1 MTDPGPAQAMYRVL
15 QRQIPVIE
23 QEMLKNDP
31 TASLKG
37 LPKSRIRTSIKTK
50 VISFGR

>member
-1 MTDPGPAQAMYRVL
+1 MTDPGPAQVMYRAL
-15 QRQIPVIE
+15 PKQIPVID

-31 TASLKG
+31 TASLRG
-37 LPKSRIRTSIKTK
+37 LPKSRIRISIKTK